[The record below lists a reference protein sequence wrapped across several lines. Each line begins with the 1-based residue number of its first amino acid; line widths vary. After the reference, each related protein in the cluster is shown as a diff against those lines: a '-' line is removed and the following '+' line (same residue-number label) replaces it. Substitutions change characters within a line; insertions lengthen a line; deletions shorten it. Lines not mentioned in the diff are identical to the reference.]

1 MRGDRNPDAPPH
13 GAVRRRA
20 VAALLAAIIAFYGTL
35 AFSGA
40 GPVFA
45 DPGICRS
52 QPADGAGD
60 AGHALRLCLFCLPG
74 CASLAAAA
82 ARVPDPPPLRFSAPA
97 DVPAA
102 EAAPTHRRHQP
113 YRPRGPPA

>member
-1 MRGDRNPDAPPH
+1 MRGDRDPVAPPR

-35 AFSGA
+35 AFGGA

-52 QPADGAGD
+52 QPADGAGED
-60 AGHALRLCLFCLPG
+60 GHALQLCLFCLPG

-82 ARVPDPPPLRFSAPA
+82 ARVPGPPPLCFAAPA
-97 DVPAA
+97 NVPAA
-102 EAAPTHRRHQP
+102 EAAPTPRRHEP